1 MTRLRVKGY
10 IGRRLRRHLSKIFHG
25 LLENIAIEKRNHALI
40 QRVRSRWQNV
50 CVFKTFNAWASD
62 VRETKRQ
69 RQLMQRFK
77 QRWLNMSIARA
88 YDAWISC
95 VAERKRLRQTMTV
108 TLNRL
113 KSASLMRAM
122 ASWRSCVFRPR
133 RFRLCALLCSPNAER
148 RRSLSRAASR
158 ASHPSR
164 HVCRSSKSRTACTGS
179 ALQRACLLYTSP
191 SPRDS

>member
-62 VRETKRQ
+62 FHETKRQ
-69 RQLMQRFK
+69 RKLMQRFK

-113 KSASLMRAM
+113 KSASLMRAIT
-122 ASWRSCVFRPR
+122 SWRSCVAPADAPLDVLRYAIFSCSSWSWGYFNAYRAAATQAEPLDFWLHVGDYFYECRRGGPKPAPR
-133 RFRLCALLCSPNAER
+133 RR
-148 RRSLSRAASR
+148 RR
-158 ASHPSR
+158 
-164 HVCRSSKSRTACTGS
+164 
-179 ALQRACLLYTSP
+179 
-191 SPRDS
+191 RD

>member
-77 QRWLNMSIARA
+77 QRSVHYDEVVETSVEYMYPGIVPRHAIAAAAANSDTAVPTVRSARA
-88 YDAWISC
+88 LASS
-95 VAERKRLRQTMTV
+95 APSSSAFRR
-108 TLNRL
+108 
-113 KSASLMRAM
+113 SASRRMRAQKM
-122 ASWRSCVFRPR
+122 RQ
-133 RFRLCALLCSPNAER
+133 L
-148 RRSLSRAASR
+148 
-158 ASHPSR
+158 
-164 HVCRSSKSRTACTGS
+164 
-179 ALQRACLLYTSP
+179 LLYRFMRQS
-191 SPRDS
+191 